1 MAEIKWIKIYIDI
14 WNNRKIKQIETL
26 PDGDAILVIWLK
38 ILTLAGSVNDGGMVY
53 FTQDIPYT
61 DQMLATEFGKPIATI
76 QMALRVFEQFGM
88 IEVIND
94 IIYVSNWEKYQ
105 AIEGMEKVRE
115 QNRIRKQ
122 RQRERESLLI
132 EECHVTVTGCHA
144 TDIDKEE
151 DKEIRNKE
159 YKKKRFTPPTLEEV
173 ISYFNEKK
181 IGGDPNKFYE
191 YYSVANWHDSKG
203 NPVKNW
209 KQKALAVWDKKD
221 EKPSLD
227 VKMTGTDD
235 DIEDVDIDSIRDSLF
250 G

>member
-88 IEVIND
+88 IEIIND

-122 RQRERESLLI
+122 RQRDREKMLV
-132 EECHVTVTGCHA
+132 EKCPVTVTVCHA
-144 TDIDKEE
+144 TDKEKEE
-151 DKEIRNKE
+151 DKEKRKKD
-159 YKKKRFTPPTLEEV
+159 YKRKTFSPPTLEEV
-173 ISYFNEKK
+173 ITYFDVKK
-181 IGGDPNKFYE
+181 ISGDPQKFYE
-191 YYSVANWHDSKG
+191 YYSVADWHDSKG

-221 EKPSLD
+221 EKPSFD
-227 VKMTGTDD
+227 VKMTGSDD